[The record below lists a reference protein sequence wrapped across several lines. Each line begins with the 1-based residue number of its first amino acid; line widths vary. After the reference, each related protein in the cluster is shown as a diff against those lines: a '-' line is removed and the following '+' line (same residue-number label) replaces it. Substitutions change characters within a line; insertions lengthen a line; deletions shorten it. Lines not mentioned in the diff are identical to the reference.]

1 MHNFLRRIARR
12 CEIHDRAW
20 PLLIRELETDLG
32 YQPSAGPASLAESYG
47 NPRLIDCGHQW
58 CGSRRKA
65 PAASHRSGGYSPV
78 PTGVRPGIPPQQP
91 AGASPPHRPA

>member
-1 MHNFLRRIARR
+1 MKLILRRIARR

-32 YQPSAGPASLAESYG
+32 LPLSASTGSLAADYG
-47 NPRLIDCGHQW
+47 NPRLIGCGHQW
-58 CGSRRKA
+58 CHSRRKA
-65 PAASHRSGGYSPV
+65 PAASHRSGGYSPA
-78 PTGVRPGIPPQQP
+78 PTGIRPGIPPQEP